1 MPQPDAD
8 AARIRAHFLLE
19 PDLAFLNH
27 GSFGACPR
35 EVLAAQDELRARM
48 ERQPVRFFVG
58 ELPALLTEAR
68 EVLAAFVEADPDDLA
83 FVPNATHGVATVL
96 RSFPLRPGDELLR
109 TSHGY
114 NACNNA
120 LAAAADSSGAKVVV
134 AELPFPTR
142 GADELFDA
150 VMAGVTPR
158 TRLAL
163 LDAVTSPTGL
173 VLPFARLVAAL
184 EARGIAVLLDA
195 AHAPGMLPL
204 RLDAPGGGWT
214 TGNCHKWICAPKGAA
229 FLHVRPNRQAAIRP
243 LAVSHGANAPLLGQ
257 SRFRAEFDWTGTSDP
272 TAALAI
278 PAALRF
284 VGGLVD
290 GGWDEVRRRNRQKVL
305 AGRDVLCAALGVAPP
320 APDELI
326 GSLAAVPL
334 PDGEGEAPTSSLYAD
349 PLQDALVAEERIEV
363 PIVPFPAWPKR
374 LVRISGQLYVDP
386 GDYARLGEALQRRTR
401 SC

>member
-1 MPQPDAD
+1 MPDLDPD

-35 EVLAAQDELRARM
+35 EVLAVQSELRARL
-48 ERQPVRFFVG
+48 ERQPVRFFVR
-58 ELPALLTEAR
+58 ELPGLLDEAR
-68 EVLAAFVEADPDDLA
+68 ATLAGFVGADPDDLA

-120 LAAAADSSGAKVVV
+120 LIAAAEAQGARVAV
-134 AELPFPTR
+134 AELPFPV
-142 GADELFDA
+142 ASAAQLVDA
-150 VMAGVTPR
+150 VLATVTPR
-158 TRLAL
+158 TKLAL

-173 VLPFARLVAAL
+173 VLPYERLVPAL

-195 AHAPGMLPL
+195 AHAPGMLAL
-204 RLDAPGGGWT
+204 RLSALGASFT

-229 FLHVRPNRQAAIRP
+229 FLHVRRDRQAAVRP
-243 LAVSHGANAPLLGQ
+243 LAVSHGANAPLLGR
-257 SRFRAEFDWTGTSDP
+257 SRFRAEFDWTGTADP
-272 TAALAI
+272 TAALCV

-284 VGGLVD
+284 VGGLVP
-290 GGWDEVRRRNRQKVL
+290 GGWAEVRRRNREKVL
-305 AGRDVLCAALGVAPP
+305 RGRDVLCAALDVAKP

-334 PDGEGEAPTSSLYAD
+334 PDGVGPSPTSSLYAD
-349 PLQDALVAEERIEV
+349 PLQEALVEEERIEV
-363 PIVPFPAWPKR
+363 PIVPFPAWPRR
-374 LVRISGQLYVDP
+374 LVRISGQLYVEP
-386 GDYARLGEALQRRTR
+386 AWYERLAVALRRR
-401 SC
+401 AG